1 MQYRSVGV
9 FDSGVGGLTVA
20 RAIMEVMPGQD
31 IVYYGDTARM
41 PYGDKPPEEIVRYAR
56 QIISFLVE
64 RGVSAV
70 AVACN
75 TSSAIAV
82 PVIGRDFDVPVVGMI
97 QCGAAAAAEASRS
110 GRIGVIATANTV
122 RSGAYS
128 RAIANLRPCASVFEQ
143 ACPMLVP
150 MVERGEVSGP
160 RVREVVAG
168 YLDPLLEAGIDT
180 IVYGCTHYP
189 FLEDEIR
196 AVAGSSVALV
206 DPAIKVAS
214 AVKTAIGEDGQMVKM
229 RGGLPSFVT
238 SGDPCA
244 FSQLVRS
251 LLGWNVQEVWHVD
264 LDAAEASAGK
274 CSLPGRAD
282 LE

>member
-1 MQYRSVGV
+1 
-9 FDSGVGGLTVA
+9 
-20 RAIMEVMPGQD
+20 MEVMPGQD

-122 RSGAYS
+122 RSGGAYS
-128 RAIANLRPCASVFEQ
+128 RAIANLRPAPVFR
-143 ACPMLVP
+143 A
-150 MVERGEVSGP
+150 GVSDARAHG
-160 RVREVVAG
+160 
-168 YLDPLLEAGIDT
+168 
-180 IVYGCTHYP
+180 
-189 FLEDEIR
+189 R
-196 AVAGSSVALV
+196 AVEKFQVPVL
-206 DPAIKVAS
+206 
-214 AVKTAIGEDGQMVKM
+214 E
-229 RGGLPSFVT
+229 R
-238 SGDPCA
+238 
-244 FSQLVRS
+244 
-251 LLGWNVQEVWHVD
+251 LLQD
-264 LDAAEASAGK
+264 T
-274 CSLPGRAD
+274 
-282 LE
+282 

>member
-1 MQYRSVGV
+1 MQYRSIGV

-20 RAIMEVMPGQD
+20 RAIMEAMPGQD
-31 IVYYGDTARM
+31 IIYYGDTARM
-41 PYGDKPPEEIVRYAR
+41 PYGDKPPEEIMRYAR
-56 QIISFLVE
+56 QIIEFLIG
-64 RGVSAV
+64 RGVGAV

-97 QCGAAAAAEASRS
+97 ECGAAAAAEASRS

-128 RAIANLRPCASVFEQ
+128 RAIRGMRPTARVVEQ

-160 RVREVVAG
+160 DVRNALSE
-168 YLDPLLEAGIDT
+168 YLQPLLEANVDT

-189 FLEDEIR
+189 FLEAEIR
-196 AVAGSSVALV
+196 AMAGASVALV

-214 AVKTAIGEDGQMVKM
+214 AVKAAIGEDGSRQT
-229 RGGLPSFVT
+229 GLPSFVT
-238 SGDPCA
+238 SGDPSA
-244 FSQLVRS
+244 FAELVS
-251 LLGWNVQEVWHVD
+251 TLLGWKMQEVEHVN
-264 LDAAEASAGK
+264 LDAIGAHAGEGDM
-274 CSLPGRAD
+274 LGRPDRA
-282 LE
+282 